1 MPEYNIF
8 ERMAQVRRSLPTLAP
23 ELFHIKTKEHGIIKF
38 TPSAAQNRVLLDPN
52 TGADIILKARQLG
65 ISTMSVLEFL
75 AYFLFVDGFNGLII
89 SEDTDKAT
97 QLLEIAW
104 LAYDML
110 DDKYKLPL
118 KHGRDNYLISEAPVY
133 KMVKGVRTRVGG
145 GRGSSLRIG
154 TAGKFT
160 LGRGQTVHACH
171 MSELAFWP
179 SEADQDADT
188 LLQGLEE
195 AVPDKP
201 GAILR
206 IESTANGR
214 GNVFHVKWEQAARH
228 IGRYRGRF
236 FPWWFSLDDEYKKPV
251 KEGFGD
257 LTDDERTLI
266 EFAKVKYD
274 FVLTKEHIQWRRDKI
289 VSKGKKFWQEYPE
302 NPDTCFLSTGS
313 SVFENQM
320 EIFDAIRRRLEG
332 REPLFV
338 RERQE
343 VPCNY
348 WKFPRAGH
356 RYVVIADTSEG
367 LKEKSD
373 FSAFIVLDVHPDGTA
388 EECVTGQARTSSG
401 KFSQL
406 LMELATE
413 FNGALI
419 AVERANTGFAVLD
432 TLLANVDN
440 ANYDFD
446 IYYHMAF
453 DQAAGKEV
461 KVAGFRP
468 TQDSREVAV
477 QRWGESITAGTYI
490 THDPMVINQA
500 MSFQHNPR
508 TGKMEAP
515 RGTYDDMLNCAFIGN
530 YVKLEAVEREK
541 LGVVEWD

>member
-1 MPEYNIF
+1 MAEYNIF
-8 ERMAQVRRSLPTLAP
+8 ERMAQVRRSMPQLAP
-23 ELFHIKTKEHGIIKF
+23 KLFNIKTKDRGIITF
-38 TPSAAQNRVLLDPN
+38 TPSDAQNRILLDPN
-52 TGADIILKARQLG
+52 AGADIVLKARQLG

-89 SEDTDKAT
+89 SEDEDKAK

-110 DDKYKLPL
+110 PDKYKLPL

-133 KMVKGVRTRVGG
+133 KMVKGERTRVGG

-160 LGRGQTVHACH
+160 LGRGQTIHAVH

-195 AVPDKP
+195 AVPDRP

-214 GNVFHVKWEQAARH
+214 GNVFHVKWEAAMRKL
-228 IGRYRGRF
+228 GRYNPRF

-251 KEGFGD
+251 REGFGD
-257 LTDDERTLI
+257 LTEDELSLM
-266 EFAKVKYD
+266 EVAKNKYH

-289 VSKGKKFWQEYPE
+289 ESKGKKFWQEYPE

-313 SVFENQM
+313 SVFESQM
-320 EIFDAIRRRLEG
+320 EVLDVIRRRLENA
-332 REPLFV
+332 EPMFIRDRHDV
-338 RERQE
+338 Q
-343 VPCNY
+343 CNY
-348 WKFPRAGH
+348 WRFPRAGH
-356 RYVVIADTSEG
+356 RYAVVADTSEG
-367 LKEKSD
+367 MKEKSD
-373 FSAFIVLDVHPDGTA
+373 FSALTVLDVHGDGTA
-388 EECVTGQARTSSG
+388 EEVVTAQARTSSG
-401 KFSQL
+401 KFAQV

-413 FNGALI
+413 FNGAMI

-432 TLLANVDN
+432 ILLDNIEN
-440 ANYDFD
+440 ANYDFS
-446 IYYHMAF
+446 IYFHLAF
-453 DQAAGKEV
+453 DQVAGKEV

-468 TQDSREVAV
+468 TRDAREVAV
-477 QRWGESITAGTYI
+477 QRWAESVTAGTYI
-490 THDPMVINQA
+490 IHDPLVVNQA

-530 YVKLEAVEREK
+530 YVKNEVTERAT
-541 LGVVEWD
+541 LGVEEW